1 MMVRS
6 MSCRAVLSDRRI
18 IQVRYNCNLPIGGG
32 AQSLSPVWLFVTPV
46 EIFQARILEHVAIS
60 FSRGSSL
67 PRDQTQLSCISC
79 TGRWVLYQL
88 RLSIII
94 HKELEKSMQNI
105 SRKKVQNISSTSML
119 VTVLWMKKLQ
129 EIILNSKY
137 FYEQVTKT

>member
-60 FSRGSSL
+60 YSRGSSQ
-67 PRDQTQLSCISC
+67 PRDRNRISC
-79 TGRWVLYQL
+79 VSCTSRRSLYQ
-88 RLSIII
+88 
-94 HKELEKSMQNI
+94 
-105 SRKKVQNISSTSML
+105 
-119 VTVLWMKKLQ
+119 
-129 EIILNSKY
+129 
-137 FYEQVTKT
+137 